1 MKRSSFI
8 LLFLLSVAI
17 AHASLLWKIS
27 APGSD
32 KASYIF
38 GSHHFASPDI
48 LAAYPSIDSLIASSQ
63 LVVGE
68 ISPEELAAAQSGS
81 ISSWLIAPADS
92 TLSKVLDASTY
103 ALLDSIAQS
112 YGLGSGAA
120 IFEMFKPAA
129 VQTQLALLSL
139 LKDIPELA
147 MSGGIDE
154 ILLAKAVDAGIPVA
168 GLETAAFQ
176 AEALFGNPIARQ
188 AEDFKAMLAKHT
200 QWSETNHHLY
210 DLYTSGDI
218 EGMYSYASADMS
230 EEEHSRLIVGRNAAW
245 ISFLLGLIPTTS
257 VFIVVGAGHLGGD
270 RGLISLLRNNG
281 YNVTPIQPTAL

>member
-17 AHASLLWKIS
+17 AHASLLWKVS

-38 GSHHFASPDI
+38 GSHHFASPGI
-48 LAAYPSIDSLIASSQ
+48 LAAYPSVDSLIASSQ
-63 LVVGE
+63 LVLGE
-68 ISPEELAAAQSGS
+68 ISPVELAAAQSGS
-81 ISSWLIAPADS
+81 INAMMIAPADS
-92 TLSKVLDASTY
+92 TLSQVLDASTY

-112 YGLGSGAA
+112 YGLSSAT

-129 VQTQLALLSL
+129 VQTQLAVMSL
-139 LKDIPELA
+139 LKDMPELA
-147 MSGGIDE
+147 MSDGIDE

-230 EEEHSRLIVGRNAAW
+230 EEEHSRLIAGRNAAW

-270 RGLISLLRNNG
+270 RGLISLLRDNG